1 MLHLGNEVVVFIF
14 RSSIFFIAN
23 LFQVSTEMLIQ
34 DWTWQFKCFFL
45 FGGRNIDFEQKFFI
59 SYFLRQQ
66 FYVTYISINDEWK
79 YFFLNALHL
88 KCNSCSEDLEI
99 YQSIQDRE
107 FPPREKCKNL
117 IICLVVF
124 LFSDNAIHSFISC
137 SKVPY
142 FIMLLWVVFKVCFE

>member
-23 LFQVSTEMLIQ
+23 LLQVSTEMLTQ
-34 DWTWQFKCFFL
+34 DWTWQFKYVFFYL
-45 FGGRNIDFEQKFFI
+45 GTNFDFEQKFFI
-59 SYFLRQQ
+59 SYFSRLQ
-66 FYVTYISINDEWK
+66 FYVTYISIDEWK

-117 IICLVVF
+117 IICLVVL

-142 FIMLLWVVFKVCFE
+142 FIMLLWVVFKVFFE

>member
-66 FYVTYISINDEWK
+66 FYVTYISNNDEWK

-117 IICLVVF
+117 IICLVVL

>member
-66 FYVTYISINDEWK
+66 FYVTYISNNDEWK

-124 LFSDNAIHSFISC
+124 LFSDNTIHSFIRYHTS
-137 SKVPY
+137 
-142 FIMLLWVVFKVCFE
+142 LCFFG